1 MVETVLGIDGMM
13 CDMCEVHINDVVRK
27 NFAVKS
33 VKSNHRKGSC
43 TIVSEDPLDEEALRA
58 AIADTGY
65 ELTSLESGPQ
75 KKRGFLPFL

>member
-1 MVETVLGIDGMM
+1 MTWIAAHIADIAILLVVAVVCALIVRGM
-13 CDMCEVHINDVVRK
+13 
-27 NFAVKS
+27 
-33 VKSNHRKGSC
+33 RKGSC